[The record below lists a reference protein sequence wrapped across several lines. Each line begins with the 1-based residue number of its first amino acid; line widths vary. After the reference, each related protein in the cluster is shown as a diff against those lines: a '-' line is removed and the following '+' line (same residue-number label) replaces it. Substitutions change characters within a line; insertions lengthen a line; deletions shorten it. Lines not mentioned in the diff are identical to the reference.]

1 MVRYGDSVEM
11 DELVQR
17 LKKLRKRF
25 PEDKDQAGS
34 KQEVS
39 NFTELEDTFLRRSEN
54 VQTML
59 KQMGTRKSDT
69 VGITAQIRT
78 KRNIQQE
85 LQGMSESLRMMH
97 QLIEKERKKKEKNK
111 TKISEEEMQRRL
123 ANIKTFTIV
132 FQKIQ
137 AQLVGEREEF
147 GQAAN
152 VERSAV
158 TREELFNGLSEFEKK
173 KGNTMSE
180 AALRAG
186 VGFEPSGASGG
197 GGGRGGAGG
206 AGGEYSQA
214 LEEIQKRD
222 EEQDQIIDE
231 IGQLIMEAQQIAE
244 AINMAVEKQNVELSG
259 LETIIDET
267 QGKLDTVNSKMKRT
281 LEARGMSWTRVC
293 MVFICLALV
302 LGVVGVLVSNT
313 TSLTG

>member
-25 PEDKDQAGS
+25 PEEKDQTGS
-34 KQEVS
+34 KQEAS
-39 NFTELEDTFLRRSEN
+39 NFTDLEDTFLRRSEN

-59 KQMGTRKSDT
+59 KQMGSRKSDT

-173 KGNTMSE
+173 KGNTMSD

-186 VGFEPSGASGG
+186 VGFEPSGSSG
-197 GGGRGGAGG
+197 GGGRGGASG
-206 AGGEYSQA
+206 AGEYSQA

-302 LGVVGVLVSNT
+302 LGVVGVLVTNT
-313 TSLTG
+313 TSITG